1 MRAIAQEAWKLTPP
15 SKAWTPAGRSQKYP
29 HRIQSTDALRMTNP
43 PDPSPLSDVC
53 LLLRAHAE
61 HSWLNHEVLPVVHE
75 LEQRDTLPEEQLGAA
90 MAYLEVLWIEAS
102 QRAAETEAARAEL
115 DAIDAA
121 EERTLSGKA
130 RGYHAAVGRLRSHL
144 ARIVDEL
151 LAVPCEQGTR
161 YLANN

>member
-1 MRAIAQEAWKLTPP
+1 MTDHRHPP
-15 SKAWTPAGRSQKYP
+15 Q
-29 HRIQSTDALRMTNP
+29 
-43 PDPSPLSDVC
+43 LSDVC

-61 HSWLNHEVLPVVHE
+61 HSWLHHQVLPVVRE
-75 LEQRDTLPEEQLGAA
+75 LKHRDSLPEEQLGAA

-121 EERTLSGKA
+121 AERALAGKA
-130 RGYHAAVGRLRSHL
+130 RGYHAAVRRLRSHL

-151 LAVPCEQGTR
+151 LAVPGEQRSHHLTSS
-161 YLANN
+161 